1 MSVTVMC
8 LGCKDEFGYEPL
20 MVHGR
25 EVFGGMMRYCVPCFD
40 EREREHER
48 IRLEIEERKRARE
61 WDEICPPIYQDTD
74 PARLKPQMRKYAE
87 TWTSENGRG
96 VAFVGAT
103 GKCKTRVAY
112 MILARHH
119 FAGHKVYG
127 ITATKLAELVQ
138 NKFSNDY
145 AIRGRSIETLKLIE
159 HVHMLLLDDVGQERI
174 TDRTGSEFFSI
185 IEQRTSFK
193 RPTLWTSNLDAGT
206 FKQALGADRGE
217 PTIRRLREFSE
228 IVKP

>member
-1 MSVTVMC
+1 MSITIAC
-8 LGCKDEFGYEPL
+8 LGCTNEFGYDP
-20 MVHGR
+20 MMFHGR
-25 EVFGGMMRYCVPCFD
+25 EFFGQAARYCDYCVD
-40 EREREHER
+40 ENQR
-48 IRLEIEERKRARE
+48 IQAEIATQQRAAELAAE
-61 WDEICPPIYQDTD
+61 WNRICPPIYRDTD
-74 PARLKPQMRKYAE
+74 PARLTPKMRKYAE
-87 TWTSENGRG
+87 TWISEDGRG
-96 VAFVGAT
+96 VAFVGLT

-119 FAGHKVYG
+119 MAGCKVYG

-145 AIRGRSIETLKLIE
+145 ELKGKSIETLRLIE
-159 HVHMLLLDDVGQERI
+159 RVHMLLLDDVGQERI

-206 FKQALGADRGE
+206 FKTALGADRGE